1 MFTTAFALRA
11 KKSSSRELMLFTMR
25 ITRDDR
31 TKHAQRNIEVNG
43 NGWTRKQMIG
53 RTEKNIT
60 LVSKL
65 S

>member
-1 MFTTAFALRA
+1 
-11 KKSSSRELMLFTMR
+11 MLFTMR

-31 TKHAQRNIEVNG
+31 TKHAQRNIEVNR

-60 LVSKL
+60 LLSKL